1 MCECEGCFTDAHDEQ
16 QQQQQGEVCDECN
29 GVGSVTYV
37 FNYVSL
43 IIIFI

>member
-1 MCECEGCFTDAHDEQ
+1 MCECEGCFTDAHDE
-16 QQQQQGEVCDECN
+16 GEVCDECN